1 MATQFCCCTSNLF
14 TAKILAIVFV
24 VLHVVQLGLAVFGL
38 AKFNDIIDIFID
50 EGLKKVDDVETLRL
64 LFKVI
69 LGLAGAY
76 LVVDL
81 FLLVGAFK
89 KVPCLLWFWMVVNG
103 FSIFCILCF
112 LISTII
118 ISTAGNIIVIV
129 ILTLLTVWAML
140 AVYGSIQ
147 EIKEERQA
155 EMDFYANQ
163 AKDF

>member
-14 TAKILAIVFV
+14 AAKILAIVFV
-24 VLHVVQLGLAVFGL
+24 VLHVVQLGLAAFGL

-50 EGLKKVDDVETLRL
+50 EGLKVDDVETLRL

-69 LGLAGAY
+69 LGLAGSY

-129 ILTLLTVWAML
+129 ILTLLTVWEML

-147 EIKEERQA
+147 EIKEEQQA
-155 EMDFYANQ
+155 KKDFYDN
-163 AKDF
+163 